1 MNRKLKIT
9 FYLAAI
15 FVTGVVT
22 GMFISKLI
30 VEHMMPSR
38 EKMVDHWCDDLR
50 SKLDL
55 TPEQLQKVRPIV
67 EKNMTDFKDDLCRQ
81 MVANL
86 SSCNAQIAAELT
98 PAQKVKLEQFQKE
111 QEEFIRS
118 KFGGPTAASSKM
130 P

>member
-30 VEHMMPSR
+30 VQHMMPSR
-38 EKMVDHWCDDLR
+38 EKMVDHWCGDLR

-55 TPEQLQKVRPIV
+55 TPEQMQKIRPII
-67 EKNMTDFKDDLCRQ
+67 EKDMTDFKDDLCRQ

-86 SSCNAQIAAELT
+86 ASCNAQIAAELT
-98 PAQKVKLEQFQKE
+98 PVQKVKLDQLQKE

-118 KFGGPTAASSKM
+118 KFGGETSASLKT

>member
-9 FYLAAI
+9 CYLAAI

-30 VEHMMPSR
+30 VAHTMPSR
-38 EKMVDHWCDDLR
+38 EKMVDRWCDDLR
-50 SKLDL
+50 SKLKL
-55 TPEQLQKVRPIV
+55 TPEQMKQVRPII
-67 EKNMTDFKDDLCRQ
+67 ERDMADFKDDLCRQ

-86 SSCNAQIAAELT
+86 SNCNVQIAAELT
-98 PAQKVKLEQFQKE
+98 PGQKVQLEQLQKE
-111 QEEFIRS
+111 QERFIRGS
-118 KFGGPTAASSKM
+118 FGGETTASTKT

>member
-22 GMFISKLI
+22 GMFISYQ
-30 VEHMMPSR
+30 VARHMMPSK
-38 EKMVDHWCDDLR
+38 EKMVDHWCGELQ

-55 TPEQLQKVRPIV
+55 TPEQLQKIRPII
-67 EKNMTDFKDDLCRQ
+67 ESDMADFKDGLCRQ
-81 MVANL
+81 MVGNL
-86 SSCNAQIAAELT
+86 SNCNAQIAAELT
-98 PAQKVKLEQFQKE
+98 PAQKVKLEQLQKD
-111 QEEFIRS
+111 QERFIRTA
-118 KFGGPTAASSKM
+118 FGGETTASSKT

>member
-30 VEHMMPSR
+30 VAHMMPSR
-38 EKMVDHWCDDLR
+38 EKMVNHWCDDLR
-50 SKLDL
+50 TKLDL
-55 TPEQLQKVRPIV
+55 TPEQLQKIRPII
-67 EKNMTDFKDDLCRQ
+67 EKDMADFKGDLCHQ

-86 SSCNAQIAAELT
+86 SNCNVQIATELR
-98 PAQKVKLEQFQKE
+98 PAQKTKLEQLQKE
-111 QEEFIRS
+111 QEKFIRTA
-118 KFGGPTAASSKM
+118 FGGDSY
-130 P
+130 

>member
-30 VEHMMPSR
+30 VAHMMPSR
-38 EKMVDHWCDDLR
+38 EKMVDHWCGDLQ

-55 TPEQLQKVRPIV
+55 TPEQMHKIRPII
-67 EKNMTDFKDDLCRQ
+67 EKDMADFKDDLCRQ

-86 SSCNAQIAAELT
+86 GCCNAQIAAELT
-98 PAQKVKLEQFQKE
+98 PAQKVKLEQLQKD
-111 QEEFIRS
+111 QERFIRTA
-118 KFGGPTAASSKM
+118 FGGETTASSKT

>member
-9 FYLAAI
+9 LYLAAI

-30 VEHMMPSR
+30 VARMMPSR

-55 TPEQLQKVRPIV
+55 SPEQMQKIRPII
-67 EKNMTDFKDDLCRQ
+67 EKDMTDFKDDLCRQ
-81 MVANL
+81 MVGNL
-86 SSCNAQIAAELT
+86 SSCNAQIAGELT

-111 QEEFIRS
+111 QEAFIRS
-118 KFGGPTAASSKM
+118 RFGAETKASMKT

>member
-9 FYLAAI
+9 CYLAAI

-30 VEHMMPSR
+30 ARHMMPSR

-50 SKLDL
+50 TKLDL
-55 TPEQLQKVRPIV
+55 TPEQLQKIRPII
-67 EKNMTDFKDDLCRQ
+67 ETDMADFKDDLCRQ

-86 SSCNAQIAAELT
+86 SNCNTQIAAELT
-98 PAQKVKLEQFQKE
+98 PAQKVKLQQLQKD
-111 QEEFIRS
+111 QEGFIRNQ
-118 KFGGPTAASSKM
+118 FGGETTASSKT

>member
-30 VEHMMPSR
+30 VAHMMPSR
-38 EKMVDHWCDDLR
+38 EKMVNHWCDDLR

-55 TPEQLQKVRPIV
+55 TPEQLQKIRPIV
-67 EKNMTDFKDDLCRQ
+67 EKDMADFKDDLCHQ

-86 SSCNAQIAAELT
+86 SNCNAQIAAELT
-98 PAQKVKLEQFQKE
+98 PAQKAKLEQLQKE
-111 QEEFIRS
+111 QEAFIRS
-118 KFGGPTAASSKM
+118 RFGGETTASMKTQ
-130 P
+130 